1 MTAPLQYL
9 GDGEFKAASKYH
21 ARALDK
27 ALVVGEVMTWQQVEE
42 RSLQSH
48 RHYFAAVHE
57 AWLNLPE
64 TISME
69 FPNSE
74 GLRKYCLIK
83 AGFCTVKKVACR
95 TNREANEL
103 TAYLLGLDNFLV
115 CEVSGNV
122 ATIYRAES
130 QSMKAMGQKRFQ
142 ESKQAVLEILSAMI
156 GAEVREAA

>member
-1 MTAPLQYL
+1 MTPLRYM
-9 GDGEFKAASKYH
+9 GEGEFRTVNAYH

-27 ALVVGEVMTWQQVEE
+27 ALVVGEILTWEQIEE
-42 RSLQSH
+42 RSQKSH
-48 RHYFAAVHE
+48 AHFFVAVHE

-74 GLRKYCLIK
+74 SLRKYALIK

-115 CEVSGNV
+115 CEVSDNV

-130 QSMKAMGQKRFQ
+130 QSMKAMGKKRFQ
-142 ESKQAVLEILSAMI
+142 ESKQAVLDVLSAMI
-156 GAEVREAA
+156 GAEVTELAA

>member
-1 MTAPLQYL
+1 MTPLRYM
-9 GDGEFKAASKYH
+9 GEGEFKAASPYH
-21 ARALDK
+21 VRAMDK
-27 ALVVGEVMTWQQVEE
+27 ALVIGEVMTWQQVEA
-42 RSLQSH
+42 RSQVSH
-48 RHYFAAVHE
+48 NHFFAAVHE

-64 TISME
+64 TISVE

-74 GLRKYCLIK
+74 SLRKYALIK

-115 CEVSGNV
+115 CEVSDNV

-130 QSMKAMGQKRFQ
+130 QSYKAMGQKRFQ
-142 ESKQAVLEILSAMI
+142 ESKTAVLETLSAMI
-156 GAEVREAA
+156 GAEVLEAA

>member
-1 MTAPLQYL
+1 MTPLRYM
-9 GDGEFKAASKYH
+9 GEGEFKAINRYH
-21 ARALDK
+21 SRALDK

-74 GLRKYCLIK
+74 SLRKYCLIK

-115 CEVSGNV
+115 CEVSNNV